1 MGPEKNTEPENDM
14 NSEKNRRPEI
24 RKECVVPLL
33 DKRFIRV
40 YDLQYAPGKHYFDAT
55 RRSLDD
61 LAAVKTDEE
70 FRRMTADA
78 VSIFTVI
85 APPGEEPRL
94 FLSYEYRYVT
104 GQFLLSPPAG
114 LIDPSDREAAGG
126 EASGRGPA
134 GAAVTAAGRAALLAA
149 ARELHEE
156 AGLTVTDRDSLS
168 LVSPLVFSS
177 PGMTDESNALV
188 LAVFRRNALAEL
200 SQDGA
205 EGSECFDG
213 YVLLT
218 KDDARRVLKNGCDDN
233 GIFYSVYTWMALT
246 YFVTDLWKD

>member
-1 MGPEKNTEPENDM
+1 MGPEKNTETENDM

-78 VSIFTVI
+78 VSIFTMI

-114 LIDPSDREAAGG
+114 LIDPSDREAA
-126 EASGRGPA
+126 ED
-134 GAAVTAAGRAALLAA
+134 AGRAAFLAA

-218 KDDARRVLKNGCDDN
+218 KDDARRILKNGCDDN

>member
-1 MGPEKNTEPENDM
+1 
-14 NSEKNRRPEI
+14 
-24 RKECVVPLL
+24 
-33 DKRFIRV
+33 
-40 YDLQYAPGKHYFDAT
+40 
-55 RRSLDD
+55 
-61 LAAVKTDEE
+61 
-70 FRRMTADA
+70 
-78 VSIFTVI
+78 VI

-114 LIDPSDREAAGG
+114 LIDPSDREAA
-126 EASGRGPA
+126 ED
-134 GAAVTAAGRAALLAA
+134 AGRAALLAA

-218 KDDARRVLKNGCDDN
+218 KDDARRILKNGCDDN

>member
-1 MGPEKNTEPENDM
+1 MK
-14 NSEKNRRPEI
+14 PEI

-114 LIDPSDREAAGG
+114 LIDAEDREEAEREAQ
-126 EASGRGPA
+126 EAERNASGHAPEAGSHAGPA
-134 GAAVTAAGRAALLAA
+134 LTAAGRAALKAA
-149 ARELHEE
+149 ARELAEE
-156 AGLTVTDRDSLS
+156 TGLTVTENDSLS

-188 LAVFRRNALAEL
+188 LAVFRRNRPAEF

-205 EGSECFDG
+205 VGSECFDG
-213 YVLLT
+213 YALLT
-218 KDDARRVLKNGCDDN
+218 KDDARRVLKNGCDDR

-246 YFVTDLWKD
+246 WFVTDLWKD

>member
-1 MGPEKNTEPENDM
+1 MGPENDM

-114 LIDPSDREAAGG
+114 LIDPSDREAA
-126 EASGRGPA
+126 EDA
-134 GAAVTAAGRAALLAA
+134 GCAALLAA

-218 KDDARRVLKNGCDDN
+218 KDDARRILKNGCDDN

>member
-1 MGPEKNTEPENDM
+1 MTAENP
-14 NSEKNRRPEI
+14 KRPEI
-24 RKECVVPLL
+24 KKECVVPLL

-61 LAAVKTDEE
+61 LAAIKTDEE

-114 LIDPSDREAAGG
+114 LIDAADRDTDDAGG
-126 EASGRGPA
+126 
-134 GAAVTAAGRAALLAA
+134 AAIRAA
-149 ARELHEE
+149 ARELREE
-156 AGLTVTDRDSLS
+156 TGLTVTEDDTLT

-188 LAVFRRNALAEL
+188 LAVFRRDGLKEF

-218 KDDARRVLKNGCDDN
+218 KDDARRVLKNGCDDR

-246 YFVTDLWKD
+246 YFVTDLWKE

>member
-114 LIDPSDREAAGG
+114 LIDPSDREAA
-126 EASGRGPA
+126 ED
-134 GAAVTAAGRAALLAA
+134 AGRAALLAA

-218 KDDARRVLKNGCDDN
+218 KDDARRILKNGCDDN

>member
-114 LIDPSDREAAGG
+114 LIDPSDREAA
-126 EASGRGPA
+126 ED
-134 GAAVTAAGRAALLAA
+134 AGRAALLAA